1 MDVNRKT
8 AFFALYDVENKKS
21 YSNIALNHH
30 IKCSHP
36 GSPAFVRELT
46 YGVLENKMLLDHIIG
61 QLVPSGVDKVKTAD
75 LTILRMG
82 IYQLRFMDSVP
93 EYAAVNECVSLAKRY
108 ARGRDGFVNAVLRS
122 YLKRKYSIALPE
134 RSEDEIRYLSLKYS
148 YEPWIIEL
156 WKEQYSMDFVEE
168 LLKAGNRTPSTTI
181 RLNWLKVMKKD
192 LIAALTAK
200 GFEVELGHICENARR
215 VKGSGLLETDLYKA
229 GLFSVQDEASM
240 LAAVMLDPKQGDTVM
255 DVCAA
260 PGGKT
265 LAIAE
270 RMNNTG
276 TILAT
281 DIYKRKLAII
291 DSEAKRLGVRNI
303 VTKTWDSTKTDSE
316 RVQKADKVLVDV
328 PCSGLG
334 VVRRKPEIKY
344 RKRTAEMDLLPRKQ
358 YEILSASAEY
368 VKPGG
373 RILYSTCTINPYENQ
388 RVVSEFL
395 KKHPN
400 FKKEEAVQLL
410 PNVNDT
416 DGFFICTMRKD
427 GI

>member
-1 MDVNRKT
+1 
-8 AFFALYDVENKKS
+8 
-21 YSNIALNHH
+21 
-30 IKCSHP
+30 
-36 GSPAFVRELT
+36 
-46 YGVLENKMLLDHIIG
+46 
-61 QLVPSGVDKVKTAD
+61 
-75 LTILRMG
+75 
-82 IYQLRFMDSVP
+82 
-93 EYAAVNECVSLAKRY
+93 
-108 ARGRDGFVNAVLRS
+108 
-122 YLKRKYSIALPE
+122 
-134 RSEDEIRYLSLKYS
+134 
-148 YEPWIIEL
+148 
-156 WKEQYSMDFVEE
+156 
-168 LLKAGNRTPSTTI
+168 
-181 RLNWLKVMKKD
+181 
-192 LIAALTAK
+192 
-200 GFEVELGHICENARR
+200 
-215 VKGSGLLETDLYKA
+215 
-229 GLFSVQDEASM
+229 
-240 LAAVMLDPKQGDTVM
+240 M